1 MRGDLEG
8 GKLVVNVGGWG
19 FCLDAGGG

>member
-1 MRGDLEG
+1 LDEGGFRG

-19 FCLDAGGG
+19 FCLDAGG